1 MILSDQ
7 TLKEMIKSGH
17 LVVDPIDEQSIQP
30 ASIDCRLGDHF
41 LIVEQNQMDV
51 ITLDSKIQYR
61 EITSDTITIPPHTF
75 LLATTQEYIEVPND
89 LTAFVE
95 GRSSIGRIGLFI
107 QNAGWVDPGFKGRI
121 TLELYNANSLPIR
134 LQAGKRI
141 CQLVFC
147 KMDRAAEKPYQ
158 GKYQGQ
164 RATMGSKVFED
175 KDRMHVDLEVA
186 KEAVEEKGEK
196 MVD

>member
-1 MILSDQ
+1 MILSDK
-7 TLKEMIKSGH
+7 TLKGMITSGE
-17 LVVDPIDEQSIQP
+17 LVVSPIDEKSIQP

-41 LIVEQNQMDV
+41 LLVEDNQMDI
-51 ITLDSKIQYR
+51 ITLDAEIKYR
-61 EITSDTITIPPHTF
+61 EITSDSITIPPHSF
-75 LLATTQEYIEVPND
+75 LLATTQEYVEVPNN

-121 TLELYNANSLPIR
+121 TLELYNAGSLPIK

-147 KMDRAAEKPYQ
+147 SMDQSAENPYM

-164 RATMGSKVFED
+164 KVTVGSRVFQD
-175 KDRMHVDLEVA
+175 KDRNHVGIEEREAADA
-186 KEAVEEKGEK
+186 KINK
-196 MVD
+196 

>member
-1 MILSDQ
+1 MILSDK
-7 TLKEMIKSGH
+7 TLKSMLASGE
-17 LVVDPIDEQSIQP
+17 LVVSPIDEKSIQP

-41 LIVEQNQMDV
+41 LLVEENQMDIISLDTE
-51 ITLDSKIQYR
+51 ITYR
-61 EITSDTITIPPHTF
+61 EITSEAITIPPHSF
-75 LLATTQEYIEVPND
+75 LLATTQEYVEVPNN

-121 TLELYNANSLPIR
+121 TLELYNAGSMPIR

-147 KMDRAAEKPYQ
+147 LMDQAAENPYA

-164 RATMGSKVFED
+164 KRTVGSRIYRD
-175 KDRMHVDLEVA
+175 KDRMHVGIEQKA
-186 KEAVEEKGEK
+186 AVPAALTIDKK
-196 MVD
+196 

>member
-1 MILSDQ
+1 MLA
-7 TLKEMIKSGH
+7 SGE
-17 LVVDPIDEQSIQP
+17 LVVSPIDEKSIQP

-41 LIVEQNQMDV
+41 LLVEENQMD
-51 ITLDSKIQYR
+51 IISLDTEIKYR
-61 EITSDTITIPPHTF
+61 EITSETITIPPHSF
-75 LLATTQEYIEVPND
+75 LLATTQEYVEVPNN

-121 TLELYNANSLPIR
+121 TLELYNAGSMPIR

-147 KMDRAAEKPYQ
+147 LMDQAAEKPYA

-164 RATMGSKVFED
+164 KMTVGSKVYQD
-175 KDRMHVDLEVA
+175 KDRMHVGLDNKSVILNKYETIPGFGPRSP
-186 KEAVEEKGEK
+186 KKR
-196 MVD
+196 